1 MQEEDP
7 TAIEPEDDTPKPP
20 IKDMPP
26 EEGVEPPTDQ
36 QEQEAEAEFDPV
48 GEDEARDEEEK
59 QPRHDDLP
67 EGALREDYDDES
79 VE

>member
-48 GEDEARDEEEK
+48 GEDEARDNDTFDNEEEK

-67 EGALREDYDDES
+67 EGARR
-79 VE
+79 